1 MNYNVRKLTVAAML
15 VAVSVVL
22 SAFSIPIGASRCF
35 PIQHLV
41 NVISAVFLGPLYGV
55 IMAFCTSLIR
65 NLLGTGSLLA
75 FPGSMAGAFLCG
87 MVFSYTKRLIPTY
100 FGEIIGTGIIG
111 GMLCY
116 PVATLLM
123 GQEAALFTFVVPF
136 LMSTVCGTVMAAVIL
151 GVLYR
156 SKAVNV
162 IRSALGENE
171 KINKGFLECL
181 YFMECRHSASFFSIL
196 DIDRQSIDSMK

>member
-1 MNYNVRKLTVAAML
+1 MNCNVRKLTVAAML

-100 FGEIIGTGIIG
+100 FGEVIGTGIIG

-136 LMSTVCGTVMAAVIL
+136 LMSTVCGTIMAAVIL

-162 IRSALGENE
+162 IRSTLRENE
-171 KINKGFLECL
+171 
-181 YFMECRHSASFFSIL
+181 
-196 DIDRQSIDSMK
+196 

>member
-100 FGEIIGTGIIG
+100 FGEVIGTGIIG

-123 GQEAALFTFVVPF
+123 GQEAALFTFVVSF
-136 LMSTVCGTVMAAVIL
+136 LMSTVCGTIMAAVIL

-162 IRSALGENE
+162 IRSTLRENE
-171 KINKGFLECL
+171 
-181 YFMECRHSASFFSIL
+181 
-196 DIDRQSIDSMK
+196 

>member
-100 FGEIIGTGIIG
+100 FGEVIGTCIIG

-116 PVATLLM
+116 PEATLLM

-136 LMSTVCGTVMAAVIL
+136 LMSTVCGTIMAAVIL
-151 GVLYR
+151 GV
-156 SKAVNV
+156 
-162 IRSALGENE
+162 
-171 KINKGFLECL
+171 
-181 YFMECRHSASFFSIL
+181 
-196 DIDRQSIDSMK
+196 

>member
-15 VAVSVVL
+15 VAVSVAL

-65 NLLGTGSLLA
+65 NLMGTGSLLA

-100 FGEIIGTGIIG
+100 FGEVIGTGIIG

-136 LMSTVCGTVMAAVIL
+136 LMSTVCGTIMAAVIL

-162 IRSALGENE
+162 IRSTLRENE
-171 KINKGFLECL
+171 
-181 YFMECRHSASFFSIL
+181 
-196 DIDRQSIDSMK
+196 

>member
-65 NLLGTGSLLA
+65 NLMGTGSLLA

-100 FGEIIGTGIIG
+100 FGEVIGTGIIG

-136 LMSTVCGTVMAAVIL
+136 LMSTVCGTIMAAVML

-162 IRSALGENE
+162 IRSTLRENE
-171 KINKGFLECL
+171 
-181 YFMECRHSASFFSIL
+181 
-196 DIDRQSIDSMK
+196 